1 MATSPDPAPIT
12 PPRAWPQRHPWLSAA
27 AVLTVAIIVLLL
39 LWDWNWF
46 KGPIERQV
54 TARTGREF
62 HIEGNL
68 DVDLGRTLTITA
80 DRLRF
85 ANAPWAREPE
95 MARVERLQFDLRFWP
110 LLRRDV
116 QIPRITLEKPVIHF
130 QRDAKGA
137 ANWRFERS
145 GEGKLPEF
153 RNVGINTG
161 TLTFFEPAKRTD
173 VKINANSGT
182 KRATDAEAAIAV
194 DGGGKWNGNAF
205 SMRGSAESPLELRDA
220 ERPYRIDIKANAGP
234 TKAHARGHLLD
245 PLRFRDFDLKLALS
259 GSNMADLYPLIGVAT
274 PDTPPYALDGRLTRD
289 IQDTKRS
296 TWSYDGFSGN
306 VGDSDLRGDASVAVG
321 GARPFFKANLVSRRL
336 DFDDLGGFVG
346 KAPQAGGREATN
358 PELAAKAATEAASS
372 RLLPSEPYKLDKLR
386 AMDADVRLKAQ
397 RVTTITLP
405 IDDMDARMR
414 IDDGVLRLDPLNFG
428 VADGD
433 IRSTIRMDARERT
446 IRTQAKITARGMTLG
461 KLMPKAELGKT
472 AVGKVRADIAI
483 TTQGNSIA
491 AMAANADGD
500 AETGMGSGQV
510 SKLLM
515 EFASMDLAGILKI
528 KLTRDRQI
536 PIRCAYG
543 DFAVKDGVM
552 TPRALVFDTSELRL
566 NGKGLIDLDDERLDL
581 TFKAKNKKFSP
592 LSLRSP
598 FYVRGTF
605 KQPNVRPD
613 YVRMGLRA
621 AAAAVLAN
629 VAAPIAGLAATTDLG
644 QGKDARY
651 CTQQGS

>member
-1 MATSPDPAPIT
+1 MKNSPGSTRPWPA
-12 PPRAWPQRHPWLSAA
+12 RHPWRSLALVI
-27 AVLTVAIIVLLL
+27 AVAVAVLLL

-46 KGPIERQV
+46 KGPVERRV
-54 TARTGREF
+54 TAATGRAF
-62 HIEGNL
+62 HIDGNL

-95 MARVERLQFDLRFWP
+95 MARTDRLQFDLRFWP
-110 LLRRDV
+110 LFRGQVL
-116 QIPRITLEKPVIHF
+116 IPRISLEKPVVHL
-130 QRDAKGA
+130 QRDPKGLG
-137 ANWRFERS
+137 NWRFEKS
-145 GEGKLPEF
+145 GDSDLPEF
-153 RNVGINTG
+153 RNVRINSG
-161 TLTFFEPAKRTD
+161 ALTFYEPAQRTD
-173 VKINANSGT
+173 ITVGVDSGS
-182 KRATDAEAAIAV
+182 KRATDAEPPIAV
-194 DGGGKWNGNAF
+194 VGGGKWKGNEF
-205 SMRGSAESPLELRDA
+205 TLRGTAESPLELQDA
-220 ERPYRIDIKANAGP
+220 ERPYRIDMKAVAGA
-234 TKAHARGHLLD
+234 TRAHARGDLLD
-245 PLRFRDFDLKLALS
+245 PLRFRDFDLKLALA
-259 GSNMADLYPLIGVAT
+259 GSNLADLYPLIGVAT
-274 PDTPPYALDGRLTRD
+274 PDTPPYALDGSLTRD
-289 IQDTKRS
+289 IEAGAKRS
-296 TWSYDGFSGN
+296 TWNYNKFSGN
-306 VGDSDLRGDASVAVG
+306 VGDSDLGGDASVTVG
-321 GARPFFKANLVSRRL
+321 GARPLFKANLVSKRL
-336 DFDDLGGFVG
+336 DFDDLAGFVG
-346 KAPQAGGREATN
+346 KAPQAGGREASN
-358 PELAAKAATEAASS
+358 PKLAAKAATEAASP
-372 RLLPSEPYKLDKLR
+372 RLLPAEPYKLDRIR
-386 AMDADVRLKAQ
+386 AMDADVRLRAQ
-397 RVTTITLP
+397 RVNTITLP

-414 IDDGVLRLDPLNFG
+414 IDNGVLRLDPLNFG

-446 IRTQAKITARGMTLG
+446 IRTQATIAARGMTLG

-528 KLTRDRQI
+528 KLTKDQQI

-552 TPRALVFDTSELRL
+552 VPRALVFDTSELRL
-566 NGKGLIDLDDERLDL
+566 NGNGLIDLEDERLDL
-581 TFKAKNKKFSP
+581 TFKARNKKFSP

-605 KQPNVRPD
+605 KDPNVRPD

-621 AAAAVLAN
+621 AAAAVLASI
-629 VAAPIAGLAATTDLG
+629 AAPIAGLAATTDLG
-644 QGKDARY
+644 TAKDARY
-651 CTQQGS
+651 CTQAGG